1 MIFRNFFSRVVY
13 SRLSEVYQKLVLQ
26 HPWMTLTL
34 VLLLALGLASGLPNF
49 KLDASADSLTLE
61 HDNDLD
67 YFREISKRYQSS
79 DFLVITFKPHADLFS
94 DEAINTLKALRDELL
109 QVEGIVSA
117 NTMLDVPLLYSPVV
131 TLTEVA
137 SNTRTLLSPG
147 VDRQLAKR
155 EFLESPIYRDMLLSP
170 DGQTTAML
178 LNLAVDNRYIELVR
192 HRDALRLL
200 RDQKGLTKA
209 EALEL
214 AEVSQ
219 TFLDYRTASAKRGHE
234 RVDEVRAIADTYK
247 DRAEIFLGGATMITA
262 DMISFIQSDL
272 KVFGAGIVLFIVL
285 VLVVIFRQLRF
296 VFLPLLTCLL
306 SLLMMLGWLSWI
318 DWRLTVI
325 SSNFVALLLIIALA
339 ITIHLVVRYRE
350 YHARYPDWTQQQL
363 VMETVRMMARPC
375 LYTALT
381 TIVAFVSLVV
391 SDIRPVI
398 DFGWMMTIGLSLA
411 LLLAF
416 VILPAGLMILPKGQP
431 KDSGDTSA
439 AFTLRFSR
447 IAENHGGKV
456 VLISVLAGAVSIYG
470 MTRLE
475 VENRFIDYF
484 HSSTEIYQGME
495 TIDRRLG
502 GTTTLDILLDV
513 DPDQLEPEVYEQ
525 VGYGN
530 GDGYNNDAFGDEADP
545 FAEADP
551 FDEPD
556 PFEEPEPMLE
566 EDPFAEADPF
576 SEQNPEAQPGASY
589 WFTMAG
595 LSEVEQLHDY
605 LEARSDIGKVQSLA
619 TAYKVARDI
628 NGKKLNDFELA
639 ILRRELPVE
648 INKLLIDPYL
658 SETANQARISVRVVE
673 SDPTLKRMQLVQEI
687 REFLEIEVG
696 LKPEQIHFT
705 GLLVLYNNMLQSL
718 FHSQIVTLGA
728 VFLGIMLMFLV
739 LFRSVSI
746 AIIAIIPNMLAAGV
760 VLGGMGLVGIP
771 LDMMTITIAAITVGI
786 GVDHAIHYIHRFK
799 QEFSLDGNYVGAMH
813 RSHASIGRAMYYTSI
828 TIIFGFSIL
837 ALSKFIPSIYFGLL
851 TGLAMFAA
859 ILGSLTL
866 LPKLILLIKPLGPES
881 AAVNSQ
887 VQTA

>member
-1 MIFRNFFSRVVY
+1 MIFRDFFSRVVY
-13 SRLSEVYQKLVLQ
+13 SRLSDIYQKLVLQ
-26 HPWMTLTL
+26 HPWMTLAA
-34 VLLLALGLASGLPNF
+34 VLLAAVVLACGLPNF

-61 HDNDLD
+61 HDSDLD

-79 DFLVITFKPHADLFS
+79 DFLVITYNPHTDLFS
-94 DEAINTLKALRDELL
+94 DEAIDTLKAFRDELL

-137 SNTRTLLSPG
+137 SNTHTLLSPG
-147 VDRQLAKR
+147 VDRQLAKQ
-155 EFLESPIYRDMLLSP
+155 EFLNSPIYRDMLLSP

-200 RDQKGLTKA
+200 RDQKGLTAA

-214 AEVSQ
+214 EQVSK

-234 RVDEVRAIADTYK
+234 RVDEVRAIADRYK

-272 KVFGAGIVLFIVL
+272 KIFGTGILLFIIL
-285 VLVVIFRQLRF
+285 VLVIIFRQGRF
-296 VFLPLLTCLL
+296 VFLPLLTCVL
-306 SLLMMLGWLSWI
+306 SVLMMLGWLSWI

-416 VILPAGLMILPKGQP
+416 VVLPAGLMVLPKGQP
-431 KDSGDTSA
+431 KDKGDNSA

-447 IAENHGGKV
+447 AAENHGGKV

-475 VENRFIDYF
+475 VDNRFIDYF

-513 DPDQLEPEVYEQ
+513 DPEQLTPDVYEP
-525 VGYGN
+525 VNYGN
-530 GDGYNNDAFGDEADP
+530 GDSYNGEAFGDEADP

-556 PFEEPEPMLE
+556 PFEDPEPMME

-576 SEQNPEAQPGASY
+576 SEQNPESQPVSSY
-589 WFTMAG
+589 WFTVAG

-619 TAYKVARDI
+619 VAYKVARDI

-639 ILRRELPVE
+639 ILRRELPQE

-658 SETANQARISVRVVE
+658 SEAANQARIAVRVVE
-673 SDPTLKRMQLVQEI
+673 SDPTLKRMELVREI

-739 LFRSVSI
+739 LFRSLSI

-760 VLGGMGLVGIP
+760 VLGGMGLAGIP

-799 QEFSLDGNYVGAMH
+799 QEFCLDGSYVGSMH
-813 RSHASIGRAMYYTSI
+813 RSHGSIGRAMYYTSI

-866 LPKLILLIKPLGPES
+866 LPKLILMVKPLGPES
-881 AAVNSQ
+881 SAVNAD